1 MDKDLNVAGR
11 ELSAP
16 TLGSILQHVFAH
28 KRNQLLGEV
37 AFDLVVVR
45 SVEGARGRIRRMNI
59 KSPIRLLLHM
69 KSELQLAC
77 VRGKFQARKIGAQA
91 GKNCGLNFFLELF
104 AGSGF
109 EGRNVGIAGASREGD
124 LTRPASIAA
133 SATRT
138 LLAFFPK

>member
-1 MDKDLNVAGR
+1 
-11 ELSAP
+11 
-16 TLGSILQHVFAH
+16 
-28 KRNQLLGEV
+28 
-37 AFDLVVVR
+37 
-45 SVEGARGRIRRMNI
+45 MNI

-109 EGRNVGIAGASREGD
+109 EGRNVGIAGASNESTFRFRFDAIDVLRNQVLDFHG
-124 LTRPASIAA
+124 RIVSRQCA
-133 SATRT
+133 
-138 LLAFFPK
+138 LAKILP